1 MMKFA
6 VNHPWKFRSYK
17 IAFFVGF
24 AQLGMGMV
32 VESAT
37 CLVLLF
43 ASDSIFDVLA
53 NYIIVLVIADF
64 GGNFYKINSDERN
77 KKKLTDERYADL
89 TRTEVSTSH
98 SANHRLDENR
108 LASENILPKE
118 KAGLRP
124 EYIYMAF
131 LSRDC

>member
-17 IAFFVGF
+17 IAFLVGF
-24 AQLGMGMV
+24 AQLAMGVV

-43 ASDSIFDVLA
+43 ASESIFDVLA

-64 GGNFYKINSDERN
+64 GGNFYQINSDERN
-77 KKKLTDERYADL
+77 KKKLTDERFDDL
-89 TRTEVSTSH
+89 TRTEVTTSH
-98 SANHRLDENR
+98 SARAKLDGNR
-108 LASENILPKE
+108 LASENILP
-118 KAGLRP
+118 
-124 EYIYMAF
+124 
-131 LSRDC
+131 RD